1 MLCAHLFSNIK
12 FIVQIC
18 ALGSVMSASL
28 MRTGFAY
35 LIMMV
40 TVQDPLH
47 ILTDYSD
54 NYEEIKVKL
63 NEKYDV
69 LKEQFG
75 LVNFRMTDSKM

>member
-1 MLCAHLFSNIK
+1 
-12 FIVQIC
+12 
-18 ALGSVMSASL
+18 

-40 TVQDPLH
+40 TVQDSLH

-69 LKEQFG
+69 LKQFG

>member
-1 MLCAHLFSNIK
+1 MCTFVFEHHVYSTD
-12 FIVQIC
+12 
-18 ALGSVMSASL
+18 
-28 MRTGFAY
+28 MRFGFGYECYFDEEGIAY

-47 ILTDYSD
+47 ILTDYSG